1 MRPTTTIAISSIGSD
16 LERQVPVPWR
26 PGRYLPTRF
35 KVEVDSP
42 RHPLVE
48 LEVDSIPEPRC
59 VAVRITTRGYDFDE
73 RIELG
78 SRLPLATWF
87 NEALRAAGRPLAYY
101 QRTEFRAGPD
111 PLLQEAYDTG
121 PRKRGPKGI
130 STDHLEMV
138 AAIAR
143 ENPRSPNRAVQD
155 AMQTSRGTK
164 PARRTVQYWLSEC
177 RTRGIL

>member
-1 MRPTTTIAISSIGSD
+1 LRPATLTISTIGPPS
-16 LERQVPVPWR
+16 EQRMYVPWR
-26 PGRYLPTRF
+26 PGRYLPL
-35 KVEVDSP
+35 KWKIEVDSP

-59 VAVRITTRGYDFDE
+59 VAVRIKTRSHDFNEHID
-73 RIELG
+73 LG
-78 SRLPLATWF
+78 TRLPLATWF
-87 NEALRAAGRPLAYY
+87 NHGLRAAGRPAAWY

-121 PRKRGPKGI
+121 LGKRGPKGI
-130 STDHLEMV
+130 STDHLKMV

-143 ENPRSPNRAVQD
+143 DNPRSPNRAVQD
-155 AMQTSRGTK
+155 AVETSRGTK

-177 RTRGIL
+177 RARDLL